1 MKRLL
6 TTFQLNFVAGLIS
19 LGIFAV
25 SAHTLWADYL
35 DTWQETENSSRNVL
49 STMAHDLGGDL
60 ERLDLSLKGAIE
72 GLRYIGFDTLPPD
85 LRYRVLFDRAASAS
99 FMGSLIIVDEAGNL
113 ITDAGPVIAPRSL
126 NVADRDYFTIHR
138 DNSHIGL
145 FVSRPFKSKIRHGD
159 FSIGIS
165 RRLSHSDGRFAGVI
179 MGSVPLSTIDQLFKN
194 PRLGQ
199 SGAINLFR
207 GDGILLTRHPF
218 DVSQV
223 NQDFSGSPHVQRLFR
238 DSSGTFHSVSPIDG
252 IHRII
257 SYQRLDGF
265 PLVLTVALSVDEV
278 FATWTRKALVLG
290 LMTGLLCCAVVGL
303 TVLFQ
308 RELRRRREAERK
320 LESLARTDDLTGLSN
335 RRGFREAFEREWRQ
349 AIRSGSSLSLLYVD
363 ADFFKDF
370 NDRYGH
376 GKGDEVLRA
385 IASALNASIRRPRDI
400 AARHGGEEFVVVLP
414 ETDLAGAQTIAENI
428 RQAVVAMDRVHEA
441 SPYGIVT
448 VSIGV
453 ASARP
458 AGSGTGVPL
467 LEAADRAL
475 YQAKADGR
483 NCVHTA
489 ELGKLSVVHNRHQ
502 LLSDVTNQSRP

>member
-1 MKRLL
+1 MKSLL
-6 TTFQLNFVAGLIS
+6 TTSRLNFIAGLIS

-35 DTWQETENSSRNVL
+35 DTWQEAENSSRNVL
-49 STMAHDLGGDL
+49 MTMAHDLGGDL

-145 FVSRPFKSKIRHGD
+145 YVSRPFQSKIRHGD

-165 RRLSHSDGRFAGVI
+165 RRLSHPDGRFAGVI
-179 MGSVPLSTIDQLFKN
+179 MGSVPLSTLDQLFKN

-199 SGAINLFR
+199 SGTINLFR

-223 NQDFSGSPHVQRLFR
+223 NQDFGASSHVQRLFR
-238 DSSGTFHSVSPIDG
+238 DSFGTFNSVSPIDG
-252 IHRII
+252 VHRII

-278 FATWTRKALVLG
+278 FVTWTHRALVLG

-303 TVLFQ
+303 MVVFQ
-308 RELRRRREAERK
+308 RELHRRTRAETKLRRI
-320 LESLARTDDLTGLSN
+320 ARTDDLTELPN
-335 RRGFREAFEREWRQ
+335 RRAFRETFEREWRQ
-349 AIRSGSSLSLLYVD
+349 AIRSGSQLSLLYID

-376 GKGDEVLRA
+376 GHGDEVLRA
-385 IASALNASIRRPRDI
+385 LARALEANIRRPRDI
-400 AARHGGEEFVVVLP
+400 AFRHGGEEFAVVLP
-414 ETDLAGAQTIAENI
+414 ETDLAGAQIIAENI
-428 RQAVVAMDRVHEA
+428 RQAVIALAIVHED
-441 SPYGIVT
+441 SPYRVVT

-453 ASARP
+453 AVARP
-458 AGSGTGVPL
+458 SRESEGTSL
-467 LEAADRAL
+467 MEAADKVL
-475 YQAKADGR
+475 YKAKVAGR
-483 NCVHTA
+483 NAILAAALSHT
-489 ELGKLSVVHNRHQ
+489 ELTSAQ
-502 LLSDVTNQSRP
+502 